1 MTELSDQSL
10 LAHWYRHRNAEAF
23 HVLAARH
30 ARMVYATA
38 LRVLRDAQAAED
50 VSQESFLALAQ
61 AKRPPSRNVAAP
73 LAIRQICAA
82 RGAMKA

>member
-38 LRVLRDAQAAED
+38 LRVLRDAQAARMSW
-50 VSQESFLALAQ
+50 VRFSLLRAASTH
-61 AKRPPSRNVAAP
+61 PPGQQYPNATQQQRF
-73 LAIRQICAA
+73 A
-82 RGAMKA
+82 RRASG